1 MMPESEMNDAW
12 HEAQGGHDDPNAP
25 EIPEFV
31 QDDRDKRDKERRDK
45 SWEREQK
52 RKQQRRNYWGE
63 DEKKS
68 RAEHQ
73 ENVGA
78 ANETREGLSQSY
90 MVGDSTGS
98 DSQSMLLEEVRALRA
113 SIESLLNL

>member
-1 MMPESEMNDAW
+1 MMPKPEDAF
-12 HEAQGGHDDPNAP
+12 DDENAP
-25 EIPEFV
+25 EIPDFV

-45 SWEREQK
+45 SWEREQQRITDRDERK
-52 RKQQRRNYWGE
+52 ENKQQER
-63 DEKKS
+63 
-68 RAEHQ
+68 
-73 ENVGA
+73 VGD